1 MSWFKEERKT
11 SFIRTFC
18 NNVIKAGQIPKH
30 VAIIMDGNRRFAK
43 KVKCERS
50 KGHEK
55 GFEKFTE
62 VLEWCFD
69 LGIPEVT
76 VYAFSIENFKR
87 SQEEVDGLM
96 ELARQKFDRLME
108 EKEMIMKHGVC
119 VRALGDLTMLPED
132 LQRSVARV
140 VKFSKNNI
148 KATLNVCL
156 AYTSRHEISNAVKL
170 MAEGVELGLIKAS
183 DISESLLEKCLY
195 TSPSP
200 HPDMLIR
207 TSGEVRFSDFLLW
220 QEASESCKTKQSQA
234 ELDWELQCVL
244 DEMAEEPVSVS
255 NGNSQGPNTRIA
267 CEQNG
272 TTTEET
278 PATNGYHRPHTNIH
292 NVQDL
297 IIKPYIQQRLEA
309 YRESKQSRV
318 DRFLAHL
325 DNRQVEYLE
334 RICPKVM

>member
-1 MSWFKEERKT
+1 M
-11 SFIRTFC
+11 
-18 NNVIKAGQIPKH
+18 GKH
-30 VAIIMDGNRRFAK
+30 
-43 KVKCERS
+43 
-50 KGHEK
+50 
-55 GFEKFTE
+55 
-62 VLEWCFD
+62 L
-69 LGIPEVT
+69 
-76 VYAFSIENFKR
+76 
-87 SQEEVDGLM
+87 
-96 ELARQKFDRLME
+96 
-108 EKEMIMKHGVC
+108 
-119 VRALGDLTMLPED
+119 
-132 LQRSVARV
+132 
-140 VKFSKNNI
+140 
-148 KATLNVCL
+148 
-156 AYTSRHEISNAVKL
+156 
-170 MAEGVELGLIKAS
+170 
-183 DISESLLEKCLY
+183 
-195 TSPSP
+195 
-200 HPDMLIR
+200 
-207 TSGEVRFSDFLLW
+207 